1 MKSLIGSMIAIIA
14 LFLIVLLLLG
24 SQFGGLEII
33 VWLVALTASL
43 VFAARHHKRS
53 KKKEDAEGTSV

>member
-1 MKSLIGSMIAIIA
+1 MIAIIA

-24 SQFGGLEII
+24 SQFGGLEIT